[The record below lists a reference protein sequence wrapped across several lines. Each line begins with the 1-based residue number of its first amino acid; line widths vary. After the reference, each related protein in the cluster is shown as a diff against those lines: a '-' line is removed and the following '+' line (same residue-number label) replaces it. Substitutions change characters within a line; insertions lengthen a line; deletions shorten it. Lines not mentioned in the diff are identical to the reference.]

1 MNYVP
6 KTNWV
11 SGETLYHTDMNR
23 IEAGVAEAFT
33 ATKGEKGDAGIQGP
47 QGEIGP
53 QGLQGIK
60 GDDGA
65 LGPIGEQGPQG
76 IQGLQGPAGPQGI
89 EGQVGPVGPAGL
101 TWRGQYNS
109 STAYVMDDAVS
120 YQGATYFSVSP
131 STGVSPLPE
140 NSSWALLAAQG
151 ARGEK
156 GDKGDTGAQGVQGIA
171 GQQGIRGLT
180 GLDGAQGPQ
189 GERGIQGIQGL
200 PGAKGDTGE
209 RGLQGIAGPQGIQG
223 PKGDTGAQGP
233 ASTYTLPNAT
243 NLVLGGVR
251 VGNGLSVSSGLVS
264 VTPKEYLFTS
274 RNSAQAFNNVG
285 ETVNF
290 NSGTIENG
298 ISYSSSTSQFTL
310 KQGKIY
316 KISFN
321 TSVNFSASNGF
332 VLFSMFN
339 ASTGAQLA
347 PVSAGYS
354 SIGSNF
360 NEAGNGI
367 MDFIYIPVANISALI
382 RVASIQTGVTATIRV
397 GYTSLVIQE
406 L

>member
-23 IEAGVAEAFT
+23 IEAGVAESFT

-53 QGLQGIK
+53 HGLQGLK

-120 YQGATYFSVSP
+120 YQGATYFSVSA

-189 GERGIQGIQGL
+189 GERGIQGIQG
-200 PGAKGDTGE
+200 
-209 RGLQGIAGPQGIQG
+209 

-243 NLVLGGVR
+243 NLVLGGIR
-251 VGNGLSVSSGLVS
+251 IGNGLSVSSGLAS

-274 RNSAQAFNNVG
+274 RNLAQAFNNVG

-339 ASTGAQLA
+339 ASTGTQLA